1 MSGVLYVVGT
11 PIGNLSDASER
22 MREVLSSV
30 DFIAAEDTRVTLRL
44 LNHFGIKKPMVS
56 YYEHNLHERGLEIV
70 ERIQTG
76 ENCAVVSDAGMPCI
90 SDPGEDL
97 VRLCAERGIK
107 TFVVPGP
114 SALIAALCV
123 SGLLTGRFCFEGFLS
138 VNNSGR
144 LQHLRSLENE
154 ERTMIF
160 YEAPHKLKR
169 TIGDFLSTFGADRKI
184 SIVREITK
192 IHETVLRMT
201 LGEAAD
207 FYEANEPIGEYVLVL
222 EGKKK
227 EDKEY
232 TLAEAAE
239 IAKSFVNE
247 GLPKTEAAKKAAKIS
262 GFSKSEIYKHLN

>member
-1 MSGVLYVVGT
+1 
-11 PIGNLSDASER
+11 
-22 MREVLSSV
+22 
-30 DFIAAEDTRVTLRL
+30 
-44 LNHFGIKKPMVS
+44 
-56 YYEHNLHERGLEIV
+56 
-70 ERIQTG
+70 
-76 ENCAVVSDAGMPCI
+76 
-90 SDPGEDL
+90 
-97 VRLCAERGIK
+97 
-107 TFVVPGP
+107 
-114 SALIAALCV
+114 
-123 SGLLTGRFCFEGFLS
+123 
-138 VNNSGR
+138 
-144 LQHLRSLENE
+144 
-154 ERTMIF
+154 MIF

-207 FYEANEPIGEYVLVL
+207 FYEENEPIGEYVLVL